1 MAVLFIYI
9 RGRYIENTKA
19 GDVKDIEFILI
30 KGSYGNDT
38 TRVSKDNAVIL
49 VTDKKEIN
57 EDQKLFFSFTEN
69 MNIVGYKKF
78 QIQFWKNE
86 GSLYFDLE
94 LNPWYK
100 TIFNYKPKLAQQRL
114 EKYILQLEKNPT
126 HYIYNLKVSSS
137 EDPIKVKNDLK
148 KLGFKLI
155 IVVDTLPRHPEVSFY
170 YCHEIIPPDKST
182 EIQSLNYEI
191 ENDSIIS
198 QTMQRIIKQ
207 IGTIDKVLNQSN
219 LVKMYSNRSTELVKA
234 NTYVCLKLERGIDT
248 LKITKIIKEFGAN
261 NILFGLPQDYDIQIV
276 DTSSDLKVIKKKLT
290 DYKYIKSVS
299 E

>member
-1 MAVLFIYI
+1 MSRTFHFPAISQDLKQMKILRISLYSLLTIILMAVLFIYI

-30 KGSYGNDT
+30 KGSYGYDT

-57 EDQKLFFSFTEN
+57 EDQKIFFSFTEN
-69 MNIVGYKKF
+69 MNIVGSKKF

-86 GSLYFDLE
+86 GLLYFDLE

-100 TIFNYKPKLAQQRL
+100 TVFNYKPKLAQKRL
-114 EKYILQLEKNPT
+114 ESYILQLEKNPT

-137 EDPIKVKNDLK
+137 EYPIKVKNDLK
-148 KLGFKLI
+148 KLGFRLVI
-155 IVVDTLPRHPEVSFY
+155 IVDTLPRYPEVSFY
-170 YCHEIIPPDKST
+170 YCHEIIPPVKST

-207 IGTIDKVLNQSN
+207 IGTIDKVLNQSK
-219 LVKMYSNRSTELVKA
+219 LMKMYSHRSTELVKA
-234 NTYVCLKLERGIDT
+234 NTYVSLKLERGR
-248 LKITKIIKEFGAN
+248 
-261 NILFGLPQDYDIQIV
+261 
-276 DTSSDLKVIKKKLT
+276 
-290 DYKYIKSVS
+290 
-299 E
+299 

>member
-9 RGRYIENTKA
+9 RGRYIENSKA

-69 MNIVGYKKF
+69 INIEGFKKF

-86 GSLYFDLE
+86 GSLYFDLG

-148 KLGFKLI
+148 KSGFKLV

-207 IGTIDKVLNQSN
+207 IGTIDKVLNQSK
-219 LVKMYSNRSTELVKA
+219 LMKIYSNRSTELVKA
-234 NTYVCLKLERGIDT
+234 NTYVSLKLERGIDT
-248 LKITKIIKEFGAN
+248 LKISKIIKEFGAN

-276 DTSSDLKVIKKKLT
+276 DTSSDLKVIKKKLR
-290 DYKYIKSVS
+290 DYKFIKSVS

>member
-9 RGRYIENTKA
+9 RGRYIENSKA

-69 MNIVGYKKF
+69 INIEGFKKF

-86 GSLYFDLE
+86 GSLYFDLG

-100 TIFNYKPKLAQQRL
+100 TIFNYKPMLAQQRL

-148 KLGFKLI
+148 KSGFKLV

-207 IGTIDKVLNQSN
+207 IGTIDKVLNQSK
-219 LVKMYSNRSTELVKA
+219 LMKMYSNRSTELVKA
-234 NTYVCLKLERGIDT
+234 NTYVSLKLERGIDT

-276 DTSSDLKVIKKKLT
+276 DTSSDLKVIKKKLS
-290 DYKYIKSVS
+290 DYKFIKSVS